1 LAPEIRLFPPP
12 ETAWLEICSAV
23 FSPGFRNYSKTDFG
37 AFFRGAETGRLLS
50 GGIRSDEKGEAFRLS
65 LLYFL
70 YAPAAFKGC
79 RLPHAC
85 GAQLHPGLLRGTE
98 AAM

>member
-1 LAPEIRLFPPP
+1 M
-12 ETAWLEICSAV
+12 
-23 FSPGFRNYSKTDFG
+23 K
-37 AFFRGAETGRLLS
+37 
-50 GGIRSDEKGEAFRLS
+50 KGEAFRLS